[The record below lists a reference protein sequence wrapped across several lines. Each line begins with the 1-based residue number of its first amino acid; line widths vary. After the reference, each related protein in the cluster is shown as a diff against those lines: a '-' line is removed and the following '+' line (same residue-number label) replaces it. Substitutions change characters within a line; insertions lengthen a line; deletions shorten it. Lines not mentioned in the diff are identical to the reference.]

1 MGKNQYNDYEVK
13 NRFLGTWK
21 LVSYEFLGP
30 GGEASYP
37 FGREVQ
43 GILHYDSNRN
53 MAAQLMREGRG
64 SFASG
69 DQFGGT
75 AEEIKEAFEGH
86 FAYFGR
92 YEINQ
97 SEGTV
102 THHIEGSSLPNWVGI
117 DQVRSYEFSEN
128 RLILRTTPGRIDDS
142 ERSGKFVW
150 EKISD

>member
-43 GILHYDSNRN
+43 GILHYDSNRK
-53 MAAQLMREGRG
+53 
-64 SFASG
+64 
-69 DQFGGT
+69 FGGT
-75 AEEIKEAFEGH
+75 AEEIKEAFEGY

-128 RLILRTTPGRIDDS
+128 RLILRSTPGRIDDS

>member
-1 MGKNQYNDYEVK
+1 MAKNQ
-13 NRFLGTWK
+13 FIGTWK
-21 LVSYEFLGP
+21 LVSCEFG
-30 GGEASYP
+30 GSEGEASYP
-37 FGREVQ
+37 FGREVR
-43 GILHYDSNRN
+43 GILQYDKDGN
-53 MAAQLMREGRG
+53 MAAQLMRKGRA

-75 AEEIKEAFEGH
+75 AEEIKEAFEGY

-102 THHIEGSSLPNWVGI
+102 IHHIKGSSLPNWVGF
-117 DQVRSYEFSEN
+117 DQVRSYAFSEN
-128 RLILRTTPGRIDDS
+128 RLILRSTPGRIDDN
-142 ERSGKFVW
+142 EQSGKFVW